1 MTVSN
6 AAYHYTLSD
15 AARALLPRHAAWWQ
29 HRGSLYVAHETGPL
43 QSLWLPLSDGTL
55 AHEDLDLTPDMLDLE
70 RITGAAL
77 DAGLLDVDGDTLQ
90 YRVPYGVVPWV
101 EAIMG
106 CPIRATF
113 QSGSMRSGHIVRYWD
128 DWKHAAKWVDAW
140 ADALVALTRML
151 VERSGGC
158 YAIAQTLMR
167 GPSDL
172 AEAALG
178 PEFMCTSMYD
188 HPDELRAFLRDICDV
203 FMHVLR
209 IQMEHWPRVEGG
221 YVSWWG
227 IWAPGTVVRTQCDAS
242 AFLSPRQY
250 AEWFLPCDVRLCEA
264 VDYGIIH
271 LHSGSLHTV
280 DALLQVDKPQVIQV
294 SLDPEPSGPPYVSL
308 LPAFEKILLG
318 GKSLIIDGAITAEE
332 VRLS

>member
-1 MTVSN
+1 MTVPN
-6 AAYHYTLSD
+6 AAYHYTLSG

-55 AHEDLDLTPDMLDLE
+55 AHADLDLTPDMLDLE
-70 RITGAAL
+70 RIAGAAL
-77 DAGLLDVDGDTLQ
+77 DPGPLDVYGDTLQ

-113 QSGSMRSGHIVRYWD
+113 QSGSMRSSLIVRDWD
-128 DWKHAAKWVDAW
+128 DWKHAAKWVDGW

-178 PEFMCTSMYD
+178 PELMCTSMYD
-188 HPDELRAFLRDICDV
+188 HPDELRAFLRDICDI
-203 FMHVLR
+203 FMRVLR

-221 YVSWWG
+221 YVSWWASG
-227 IWAPGTVVRTQCDAS
+227 RPGLWCARSAMRRRFSRRGSMPSGSCPTTCTSARQWTMAS
-242 AFLSPRQY
+242 SICIRARCTPWMRCYRSTSPRP
-250 AEWFLPCDVRLCEA
+250 FR
-264 VDYGIIH
+264 
-271 LHSGSLHTV
+271 
-280 DALLQVDKPQVIQV
+280 
-294 SLDPEPSGPPYVSL
+294 
-308 LPAFEKILLG
+308 
-318 GKSLIIDGAITAEE
+318 
-332 VRLS
+332 